1 MRKNANIKL
10 QGFYTCK
17 VTNKVVTIQILSSNP
32 KGGWDAVNTKTGKKI
47 HIKGPERLIKSVSA
61 PKGKASTK
69 TAKKKTVKKATVDS
83 KGKLSMLDAA
93 EKVLKKMNPMT
104 CKELIEM
111 MAETGLWTSDAATP
125 ANTLHAA
132 LSKEIRVKGKESRFE
147 KVDRGQFGLKVSK

>member
-1 MRKNANIKL
+1 
-10 QGFYTCK
+10 
-17 VTNKVVTIQILSSNP
+17 
-32 KGGWDAVNTKTGKKI
+32 
-47 HIKGPERLIKSVSA
+47 
-61 PKGKASTK
+61 
-69 TAKKKTVKKATVDS
+69 
-83 KGKLSMLDAA
+83 MLDAA

-111 MAETGLWTSDAATP
+111 MAETGLWKSDAATP